1 MQDESNRNL
10 LMFVVIAAAILVL
23 YQVFFLGPQVARQH
37 AAQQAAAAAQAAAHP
52 ATAAPGGAPSGFL
65 PRAEAVAAS
74 PRIKIDTPS
83 LSGSLA
89 LRGARIDDLYL
100 KHYRTDTKPG
110 SPLVEMF
117 RPSGAEHAW
126 FADVD
131 WSGPGAPDANTLWT
145 AAPGATLTPT
155 TPLVLNYDNG
165 LGLKFT
171 RTISVDANYMFTL
184 SDAVANTGAAP
195 VSLESFG
202 SIQQR
207 GIPSDLANSS
217 IVHEGAVGVLNR
229 NPEAHKYKDWKKD
242 GVYDISATGGWLG
255 ITQKYWLAALI
266 PDQSTPIKAQFRV
279 QPVGDTDVFQ
289 AGFVGPMETVA
300 PGATLHRTTRVF
312 AGAKIAP
319 QLAAYAKDL
328 GIYKFD
334 LAIDWGHLW
343 FITQPLFQLL
353 EFINQRVG
361 NFGLSILALTVLI
374 KLLFFPLQNK
384 SYESITKMKKIQ
396 PDIEELKKKWEK
408 DPAKLQSETMVLYQK
423 EKINPLMGCLPML
436 VQIPVLY
443 ALTKVPTVTI
453 EMRQAPF
460 FGWIHDLAARDP
472 SSIWN
477 LFGVLPYD
485 PSHLALVG
493 TILNGPLHIGFW
505 PLLYGF
511 SMWLSQAM
519 NPPSPDPTQRMIFQF
534 MPLIFTFTM
543 AQFTVGLVIYW
554 LWSNLLSIVQQYIIM
569 RRFKVGN
576 PIDDFIARFR
586 KPGAATG

>member
-1 MQDESNRNL
+1 MQDDSNRNL
-10 LMFVVIAAAILVL
+10 VMFFVVAAVL
-23 YQVFFLGPQVARQH
+23 MGIYQIFIFGPQVARQH
-37 AAQQAAAAAQAAAHP
+37 AAAAAQAAAHP
-52 ATAAPGGAPSGFL
+52 VATAPGAAPPAFL
-65 PRAEAVAAS
+65 PRAEAAAANPRVA
-74 PRIKIDTPS
+74 IDTPS
-83 LSGSLA
+83 LKGSLA

-100 KHYRTDTKPG
+100 KQYPVSTDRG
-110 SPLVEMF
+110 SPPVELF

-131 WSGPGAPDANTLWT
+131 WAGAGAPDANTLWS

-155 TPLVLNYDNG
+155 TPLVLIYDNG
-165 LGLKFT
+165 QGLKFT

-195 VSLESFG
+195 VSLQSFG

-207 GIPSDLANSS
+207 GVPSDLANSS
-217 IVHEGAVGVLNR
+217 IVHEGAIGMLNR
-229 NPEAHKYKDWKKD
+229 APENHKYKDWKKD
-242 GVYDISATGGWLG
+242 GVYDVAATGGWLG

-279 QPVGDTDVFQ
+279 QPVGDVDVYQ

-312 AGAKIAP
+312 AGAKIAN
-319 QLAAYAKDL
+319 QLSAYAKDL

-343 FITQPLFQLL
+343 FFTQPLFQFL
-353 EFINQRVG
+353 EIINSKVR
-361 NFGLSILALTVLI
+361 NFGLSILILTVLV
-374 KLLFFPLQNK
+374 KLVFFPLQNK
-384 SYESITKMKKIQ
+384 SYESISKMKKIQ
-396 PDIEELKKKWEK
+396 PQIEELKKKWEK

-423 EKINPLMGCLPML
+423 EKINPLMGCVPVLMT
-436 VQIPVLY
+436 VPVLY
-443 ALTKVPTVTI
+443 ALTKMLTVTI
-453 EMRQAPF
+453 EMRHAPF
-460 FGWIHDLAARDP
+460 FGWVKDLSAPDP
-472 SSIWN
+472 TTIVN
-477 LFGVLPYD
+477 LFGILPFD
-485 PSHLALVG
+485 PSHAPG
-493 TILNGPLHIGFW
+493 IIGFAFIHYLHIGVW

-534 MPLIFTFTM
+534 MPVIFTFTM
-543 AQFTVGLVIYW
+543 SQFTVGLVIYW
-554 LWSNLLSIVQQYIIM
+554 LWSNILSILQQYVIM
-569 RRFKVGN
+569 RRFKVEN

-586 KPGAATG
+586 PADSAPG